1 MHYNAGMRSSHKRSK
16 RSTGPRGVL
25 LSTRALARA
34 VGVSESSIKRWV
46 DDGTIRSTRTVG
58 GHRRIQRAD
67 AIRFIRNTRATVVDP
82 HILGLAGSV
91 SARTT
96 SVASAGTA
104 LTDHLLRGAEDE
116 ARAVLESLYLA
127 GEHLAAILDGPFR
140 AALEHIG
147 TIWRDDRAGIF
158 LEHRA
163 VQICVRAL
171 SRLSTL
177 VPASAA
183 APVAVGGAT
192 AGDPY
197 LLPSMAAALVLGGE
211 GFDAVDLGADL
222 PVTSLAEAMT
232 RLDARVVWV
241 SVSTA
246 TDGPALGR
254 ELESLV
260 EAAAARRT
268 HVVVGGRAAAKVP
281 LRGAPN
287 LYVGTS
293 MAELAAFARGL
304 RANVPAAQRR

>member
-1 MHYNAGMRSSHKRSK
+1 MRGSAKRSK
-16 RSTGPRGVL
+16 RSTDSPAY

-67 AIRFIRNTRATVVDP
+67 AIRFVRDTHATVVAP
-82 HILGLAGSV
+82 QMLGLAAPVGSK
-91 SARTT
+91 ST
-96 SVASAGTA
+96 SVAGAGA
-104 LTDHLLRGAEDE
+104 VLTDLLLGGAGDE
-116 ARAVLESLYLA
+116 ARAVLESLYVG
-127 GEHLAAILDGPFR
+127 GEHLATILDGPFR
-140 AALEHIG
+140 AALEHLG
-147 TIWRDDRAGIF
+147 TIWRHDRAGIF

-163 VQICVRAL
+163 VQICVHAL
-171 SRLSTL
+171 SHLSTL
-177 VPASAA
+177 LPASAA

-222 PVTSLAEAMT
+222 PVPSLADAMM
-232 RLDARVVWV
+232 RLDARIVWV
-241 SVSTA
+241 SVSTVP
-246 TDGPALGR
+246 DGPALGR
-254 ELESLV
+254 ELESLL
-260 EAAAARRT
+260 EAAAARHT

-287 LYVGTS
+287 LYVGSS
-293 MAELAAFARGL
+293 MAELSAFARGL
-304 RANVPAAQRR
+304 RANGPAAKASLLRR